1 MCCRDMQL
9 RRLQWIELRHMQCQR
24 LGKPCH
30 HPSSGEPPACREPH
44 FRGGTGRN
52 SSAILPTVLSRTY
65 TKPPNDDG
73 MVIRMYISHCHCL
86 DLFAWSVACAR
97 IHVCV
102 FYRPAALVA
111 HGGAQTHRCIVWN
124 CIGACGNC
132 IGSSALQL
140 Q

>member
-30 HPSSGEPPACREPH
+30 HPSSGEPSEPH

-65 TKPPNDDG
+65 TKPPYDDG

-97 IHVCV
+97 IHVLRV
-102 FYRPAALVA
+102 VLPARSIGGPRRGTNPPLYSVELYRGMRAV
-111 HGGAQTHRCIVWN
+111 
-124 CIGACGNC
+124 
-132 IGSSALQL
+132 
-140 Q
+140 